1 VPLLGGECLTEWA
14 ELDVVVDV
22 GDVAGA
28 EAAVVRA

>member
-1 VPLLGGECLTEWA
+1 VPLFGGEHLTERTG
-14 ELDVVVDV
+14 LDEVVDV